1 MYARQTK
8 KQVCFLLPLDLIG
21 HGATFLLQRRA
32 RSGNPDF
39 FRVVLTNLHFF
50 SLAVKNLAL
59 SQAAL
64 HWP

>member
-32 RSGNPDF
+32 RSGNL
-39 FRVVLTNLHFF
+39 FRLVLTNLHFL
-50 SLAVKNLAL
+50 SLAVKNLAV